1 MTWAFLWQEK
11 KSPGLN
17 PASLDYIFHIYWTLD
32 CELCLL
38 FDLRG
43 GFEGWQ
49 VSRYES
55 VLRRKSSPR
64 TGANV
69 PVSQKRVV
77 SCNKPR
83 DTSVFPIMSRA
94 LLLAALTLLSLSALV
109 AADERVYELRTYVAN
124 PGKLEALLARFR
136 DHTFR
141 LFEKHGMENVG
152 YWVPL
157 AKEDGAD
164 TTLIYLLAHRSRE
177 AAKASFAAFGKDPE
191 WQAARKASEEGGKL
205 LAQPPESVFLEAT
218 DYSPPVRTGM
228 PGGVFELRTYTTVPG
243 KLDALHARFRDHTMA
258 MFSKHGM
265 RHIGYWTPVD
275 TDKGAGVKLI
285 YLLGHDSREAGLES
299 FTAFRADPAWIAAK
313 GASESAN
320 GGSLTVPQP
329 EGVKSVYLRAT
340 DFSPLR

>member
-1 MTWAFLWQEK
+1 MDRDERCDSDALTRSNL
-11 KSPGLN
+11 P
-17 PASLDYIFHIYWTLD
+17 D
-32 CELCLL
+32 
-38 FDLRG
+38 
-43 GFEGWQ
+43 
-49 VSRYES
+49 
-55 VLRRKSSPR
+55 
-64 TGANV
+64 
-69 PVSQKRVV
+69 SQKCVV

-83 DTSVFPIMSRA
+83 DSPVYPIMIRA
-94 LLLAALTLLSLSALV
+94 LLLASITLFSLSAPL

-136 DHTFR
+136 DHTCR

-157 AKEDGAD
+157 AQEDGAD

-205 LAQPPESVFLEAT
+205 LAQQPESVFLDAT
-218 DYSPPVRTGM
+218 DYSPPVRTGT

-258 MFSKHGM
+258 LFSVHGM
-265 RHIGYWTPVD
+265 RHIGYWTPLD
-275 TDKGAGVKLI
+275 ADKGAGGKLI
-285 YLLGHDSREAGLES
+285 YLLGHNSREAGLES
-299 FTAFRADPAWIAAK
+299 FAAFRADPAWIAAK
-313 GASESAN
+313 SASESAN